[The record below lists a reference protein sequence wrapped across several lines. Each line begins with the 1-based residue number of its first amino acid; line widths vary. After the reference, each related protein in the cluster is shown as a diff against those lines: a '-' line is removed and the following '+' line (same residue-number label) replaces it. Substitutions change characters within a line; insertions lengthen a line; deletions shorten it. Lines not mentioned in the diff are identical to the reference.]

1 MPANENKI
9 RQVCVYCASSR
20 ACDELYFEAAENL
33 GRELA
38 RNRIGIVYGGGGGGL
53 MGRLADAALRE
64 GGCVTG
70 ILPHFMNDLEWGHRK
85 LTELLLVEG
94 MHERK
99 RAMLDRADA
108 VIALPGGCGT
118 LEELFEAIA
127 WKRLGLYLGPIVL
140 VNVRGFFDPCIELLE
155 RCVDEKFMDQRHRD
169 MWIIV
174 SSSGEVVKALRNA
187 PSWSARNR
195 SFAVA
200 GVARLEPVEEV
211 ANVSLRQK
219 ARISAP
225 PSAAE

>member
-1 MPANENKI
+1 MSVNGNRI

-20 ACDELYFEAAENL
+20 ACDGLYFEAAEDL

-38 RNRIGIVYGGGGGGL
+38 RSHIGIVYGGGGGGL
-53 MGRLADAALRE
+53 MGQLADAALRE
-64 GGCVTG
+64 GGRVTG

-85 LTELLLVEG
+85 LTELVLVEG

-118 LEELFEAIA
+118 LEELFEAIT

-140 VNVRGFFDPCIELLE
+140 VNVRGFFDPCVELLE
-155 RCVDEKFMDQRHRD
+155 RCVDEKFMDQRHRA
-169 MWIIV
+169 MWITV
-174 SSSGEVVKALRNA
+174 GNSGEVVKALRNA

-195 SFAVA
+195 SFAVTGA
-200 GVARLEPVEEV
+200 APSGPLGELSG
-211 ANVSLRQK
+211 VSLKEETRV
-219 ARISAP
+219 SAP
-225 PSAAE
+225 GPAAE